1 MNDAIVG
8 AVHKVGFSLR
18 KHSPEILMGVGIVGG
33 VAAAVLACKATPK
46 AQEVLEQAKIEVDA
60 VHEVIEH
67 EDISEEEYSQQDA
80 QKDLAGTYI
89 RTGVG
94 LLKAYGP
101 AIALGAL
108 SIVSILAS
116 NNILRKRNVALA
128 AAYTLVDNTFKEYR
142 GRVVDRFG
150 KEVDRELRYN
160 LKAEKITETVTDEN
174 GKEKTVKK
182 TVLVPNEDGA
192 TESGYARLFTAG
204 NKSWE
209 NNPEMNLSYLK
220 AEQHMFQLIL
230 ERDGYLLLSDVYKR
244 LGYRVTEVSTQVGWI
259 YEHNN
264 PVGDNEVKFGFED
277 DDAFMCGK
285 SASVWL
291 DFNVDGY
298 ILNRIE
304 KANRRTDLVC

>member
-18 KHSPEILMGVGIVGG
+18 KHSPEILMGVGILGG
-33 VAAAVLACKATPK
+33 VAAAVLACKATTK
-46 AQEVLEQAKIEVDA
+46 AQDILEETRTQVDA
-60 VHEVIEH
+60 VHQVLEDG
-67 EDISEEEYSQQDA
+67 DISEEQYSEEDSK
-80 QKDLAGTYI
+80 KDLTIIYAQ
-89 RTGVG
+89 TGIKMV
-94 LLKAYGP
+94 KVYAP
-101 AIALGAL
+101 AVALGVL
-108 SIVSILAS
+108 SVVSILAS
-116 NNILRKRNVALA
+116 NNILRTRNVALA

-204 NKSWE
+204 NKGCE
-209 NNPEMNLSYLK
+209 NNPEINLSYLK
-220 AEQHMFQLIL
+220 AEQRMFQLIL

-244 LGYRVTEVSTQVGWI
+244 LGYRVTEVSTKVGWI